1 MKSLLTGFG
10 LVNKSESTFKPIS
23 LNSGRLLGF
32 DTVFNNKIQDNQKL
46 IDEGYGGNVSL
57 FAIINKI
64 VTTASSVASDNLI
77 VVDENDELVENGY
90 VFDLLQQ
97 PAIYR
102 GEQLDTSEWVE
113 VALTYLLLSGNLY
126 QKNLD
131 LVGFKDVLGYEIIPS
146 GIVEPITA
154 NSYLTHCAGFKIN
167 DKQSTISLPYEE
179 VNHLKYINPT
189 TFGLDYSVGLSP
201 LQAGLY
207 SLTGSTDVQKA
218 LSVMVKNQGVRG
230 ILTNKSERNGGGVRM
245 DNDQAKTIKT
255 AINNTIRGID
265 KINSVHITNADLS
278 YLAMG
283 MSAGDL
289 KLIESGVLTDRQL
302 CNMFS
307 VDSKLFNDTSSST
320 FNNVSE
326 ANKSMYQNAI
336 IPNLNKLI
344 GGFNK
349 DLVKELNKQ
358 HGTKHRVIIDVDN
371 IEALQKDQKLLADK
385 NKLNADGIANVLNSN
400 TDADGKIEI
409 LKYTYQMT
417 DEVAT
422 NIVGNGTNE
431 STED

>member
-10 LVNKSESTFKPIS
+10 LVNKAESTFKPIS
-23 LNSGRLLGF
+23 ENSGRLLGF
-32 DTVFNNKIQDNQKL
+32 DTIFNNKIQDNQKL
-46 IDEGYGGNVSL
+46 IDEGYGGNVTL
-57 FAIINKI
+57 FSIINKI
-64 VTTASSVASDNLI
+64 VTTSSSVASENLI
-77 VVDENDELVENGY
+77 VVDENNEFIESGY

-131 LVGFKDVLGYEIIPS
+131 LVGFRDVLGYEIIPS
-146 GIVEPITA
+146 GIVEPITS

-189 TFGLDYSVGLSP
+189 TYGLDYSVGLSP

-230 ILTNKSERNGGGVRM
+230 LLTNKSERNGGGVRM
-245 DNDQAKTIKT
+245 NSDQAKEIKN
-255 AINNTIRGID
+255 AMNNTIRGID

-302 CNMFS
+302 CNMFA

-349 DLVKELNKQ
+349 DLVKRLNKQ
-358 HGTKHRVIIDVDN
+358 HNTKHRVIIDVDN
-371 IEALQKDQKLLADK
+371 IEALQQDQKLLADK

-400 TDADGKIEI
+400 TDTNGKIEI

-431 STED
+431 STEN